1 MKAKKNLKIDNIHAY
16 LVNDLDKEKTKEILK
31 KAQEIIDEKFDKLD
45 KAYLNERKYGFK
57 LLKEKEKGKLWQ
69 KF

>member
-1 MKAKKNLKIDNIHAY
+1 MKEKKILKINNIEWHGWH
-16 LVNDLDKEKTKEILK
+16 DLDKEKTKEILK

-69 KF
+69 KL